1 MNIKQV
7 PKYVNALANMAKWSQ
22 TTFIRTFYKLKPHM
36 IQKKVEKLFRNPKVN
51 GVYVTSE
58 TDNQQ
63 MNHLHL
69 AIAGKQLTRDE
80 VAQTMNLKTE
90 FVGNIEPIRGK
101 NETLQYM
108 SKQLIRQTRYIDAY
122 HDIFIN
128 PKTQKI

>member
-69 AIAGKQLTRDE
+69 AIAGKKLTKDE
-80 VAQTMNLKTE
+80 VARTMNLKTE
-90 FVGNIEPIRGK
+90 CVGNIEPIRDK
-101 NETLQYM
+101 YETIQYM
-108 SKQLIRQTRYIDAY
+108 SKQLIRQNRYIDSY

-128 PKTQKI
+128 PKIQK

>member
-69 AIAGKQLTRDE
+69 AIAGKKLTKDE
-80 VAQTMNLKTE
+80 VARTMNLKTE
-90 FVGNIEPIRGK
+90 FVGNIEPIRDK
-101 NETLQYM
+101 YETIQYM
-108 SKQLIRQTRYIDAY
+108 SKQLIRQNRYIDSY

-128 PKTQKI
+128 PKIQK